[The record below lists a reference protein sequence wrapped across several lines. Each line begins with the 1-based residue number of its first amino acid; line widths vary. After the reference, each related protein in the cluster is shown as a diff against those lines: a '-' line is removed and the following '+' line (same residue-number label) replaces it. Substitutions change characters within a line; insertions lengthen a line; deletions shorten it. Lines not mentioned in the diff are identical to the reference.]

1 VEKEYIRTLKRD
13 AVNALIETLDGYTGY
28 YDDLHNEVFNM
39 DYYMVYTS
47 DAIEFL
53 GNDAFD
59 AIGNIAYYEKIQF
72 GEVITDFSNPCAV
85 VNMMYYIIG
94 EEILH
99 DVMYNI
105 VGNVSVGDDEINNEL
120 IETLKD
126 YANNYI

>member
-1 VEKEYIRTLKRD
+1 MEREYIRTLKRD
-13 AVNALIETLDGYTGY
+13 AVDALIEMLDGYTGY

-47 DAIEFL
+47 DAIDFL

-59 AIGNIAYYEKIQF
+59 AIGIVVSYEKRQF
-72 GEVITDFSNPCAV
+72 GEVTTDLSNPCAV

-105 VGNVSVGDDEINNEL
+105 VGNISVGDDEINNEL

>member
-1 VEKEYIRTLKRD
+1 VEKEYIRTLKSD
-13 AVNALIETLDGYTGY
+13 AVDALIEMLDGYTGY

-47 DAIEFL
+47 DAIDFL
-53 GNDAFD
+53 GSDAFD
-59 AIGNIAYYEKIQF
+59 AIGRIVSYERRQF
-72 GEVITDFSNPCAV
+72 GEIITDLSNPCAA

>member
-1 VEKEYIRTLKRD
+1 MEKEYIRTLKND
-13 AVNALIETLDGYTGY
+13 AVNALIEMLDGYTGY

-47 DAIEFL
+47 DAIDFL

-59 AIGNIAYYEKIQF
+59 AIRNIVSYEKRQF
-72 GEVITDFSNPCAV
+72 GEVTTDLSSPCSV

-99 DVMYNI
+99 DVMYSVI
-105 VGNVSVGDDEINNEL
+105 GNVSVGDDEINDEL
-120 IETLKD
+120 IEALKD
-126 YANNYI
+126 YAKNYI

>member
-1 VEKEYIRTLKRD
+1 VEKEYIRTLKSD
-13 AVNALIETLDGYTGY
+13 AVNALIEMLDGYTGY

-47 DAIEFL
+47 DAIDFL
-53 GNDAFD
+53 GNDVYD
-59 AIGNIAYYEKIQF
+59 AIGRIVEYERNNF
-72 GEVITDFSNPCAV
+72 GDVNTDFSNPCAV

-105 VGNVSVGDDEINNEL
+105 IGNVSVGDDEINNEL
-120 IETLKD
+120 IEELKD